1 MAFGAIKLPFADHV
15 HRLNACDKHASA
27 AKCLE
32 SQHGSHD
39 ALDGPVVLLDD
50 VVEVLDLTH
59 LDVRAGI
66 GLNALDGR
74 RVGAAL
80 VDGDFPGHAVQ
91 TDGALQKAPRRST
104 VSRGTEQ
111 KVDRVAVSVDGPVQ
125 VLPLAGDLDVS
136 LVQGLAYGVALG

>member
-1 MAFGAIKLPFADHV
+1 MAFGAIKLPFADPV
-15 HRLNACDKHASA
+15 HRLNACDEHASA

-32 SQHGSHD
+32 SQHGAHD
-39 ALDGPVVLLDD
+39 ALDGPVVLLDE
-50 VVEVLDLTH
+50 VVEVLELTH

-80 VDGDFPGHAVQ
+80 VDGDFLGHAVQ
-91 TDGALQKAPRRST
+91 IDGARQKAPRRST

-125 VLPLAGDLDVS
+125 VLPLAGVS